1 MQISLAWGLCVF
13 VYAQNCSTQLHSL
26 VKVLLL
32 VGRIAHNLINSCIL
46 LAGGNQREL
55 ARAKNQ
61 KKLQDAQR
69 KKGGGEKEAGA
80 MTLEQ
85 RKHR

>member
-1 MQISLAWGLCVF
+1 M
-13 VYAQNCSTQLHSL
+13 YTQRHSK
-26 VKVLLL
+26 VKVLLCISRT
-32 VGRIAHNLINSCIL
+32 RIQYSNFTQAFL

-61 KKLQDAQR
+61 KKQQDALK
-69 KKGGGEKEAGA
+69 KKGGGEAGA

-85 RKHR
+85 RKHRWI

>member
-1 MQISLAWGLCVF
+1 VF
-13 VYAQNCSTQLHSL
+13 IYAHANLLRAASQ

-32 VGRIAHNLINSCIL
+32 VGRINPIFFKTNHIF

-69 KKGGGEKEAGA
+69 SKKGDKEPGA